1 MASLYSIG
9 RPNDPHI
16 TRVHGFLREAGVE
29 AVLVPSWSPDPLS
42 FLRAS
47 WTLDAGWSFPPDMA
61 FWLRNKHRVG
71 AITSSQKQDEWWS
84 FASTMEFFRV
94 AADHGV
100 LSFNGSK
107 HPAATDSKIA
117 QLEAARQCGFDIPAT
132 LVSNDRDRILA
143 FVEQFA
149 PCIIKPFTQT
159 ANQPINGDATT
170 ARFLPTMPLTA
181 DTVRQ
186 ASDESFRVAPG
197 IFQAMID
204 KAHELR
210 VVAFGDE
217 IVSFRIDSQERSFT
231 RMDWRAGEPL
241 LACPVVETPT
251 LIREPIAA
259 FLALSGLHSSVF
271 DFAVTPEGRTV
282 FFESNPAGQWANM
295 DGLNDYVVSRMF
307 ARQMARCIQAAPA
320 RPATS
325 SPPLNAKAA

>member
-1 MASLYSIG
+1 
-9 RPNDPHI
+9 
-16 TRVHGFLREAGVE
+16 
-29 AVLVPSWSPDPLS
+29 
-42 FLRAS
+42 
-47 WTLDAGWSFPPDMA
+47 
-61 FWLRNKHRVG
+61 
-71 AITSSQKQDEWWS
+71 
-84 FASTMEFFRV
+84 
-94 AADHGV
+94 
-100 LSFNGSK
+100 
-107 HPAATDSKIA
+107 
-117 QLEAARQCGFDIPAT
+117 
-132 LVSNDRDRILA
+132 
-143 FVEQFA
+143 
-149 PCIIKPFTQT
+149 
-159 ANQPINGDATT
+159 
-170 ARFLPTMPLTA
+170 
-181 DTVRQ
+181 
-186 ASDESFRVAPG
+186 
-197 IFQAMID
+197 MID

-325 SPPLNAKAA
+325 SPFSMQKPHDPTELRGYSNAPFHDQPRRPSAQGCD